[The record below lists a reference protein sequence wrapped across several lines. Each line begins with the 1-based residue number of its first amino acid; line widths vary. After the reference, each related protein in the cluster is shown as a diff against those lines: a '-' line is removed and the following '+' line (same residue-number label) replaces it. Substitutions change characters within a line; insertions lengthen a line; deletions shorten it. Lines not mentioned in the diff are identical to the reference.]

1 MTWDMDELRKWDEK
15 ILKWVERYG
24 LQCYPQEYQICD
36 HNEMIG
42 YMAFSGMP
50 SRYSHWS
57 FGKSYERQ
65 KTLYEYGVSG
75 LPYEMVI
82 NSNPCIAYLMRDNS
96 LLLQILTM
104 AHVYGHNDFFANN
117 FTFTSGTQAKYTS
130 EMFKNHAHRIDSYIE
145 DPSIGI
151 DLVEDAID
159 HAHALSLQ
167 CSRNL
172 AIRKISQSE
181 ARMKKWDAAQPPE
194 DPHAEIHPKREFT
207 PPDLS
212 KTPVEPV
219 EDLLG
224 FIATYNPY
232 LPEWK
237 RDVLRIV
244 EKETKYFIPQME
256 TKIMNEGW
264 ASYWHYKIINA
275 LQLHE
280 GLHLEFIVRHNQV
293 LRPHPGGLNPYHL
306 GFVMWHDI
314 ERRWNEGDTGREWS
328 DDRPKVDISTL
339 DENDTPGRKK
349 IFEVRES
356 DRDTSFL
363 RRFLTVDIMREL
375 ELFQH
380 EKRGKER
387 IITKVSDDENWHQVK
402 ETLIAGVGTGS
413 IPIIKV
419 EDADFGRQRTLYL
432 KHHHD
437 GRDLQL
443 EYAEHTLKHVKAL
456 WERDVVL
463 ESSVNGKRSL
473 LKIVGDSLKVERL
486 PGSGESSGKSKE

>member
-1 MTWDMDELRKWDEK
+1 MSFNIEELNKWDEK
-15 ILKWVERYG
+15 ILELVSRYK
-24 LQCYPQEYQICD
+24 LNCYPQEYEICD
-36 HNEMIG
+36 HHEMIG

-57 FGKSYERQ
+57 FGKSFERQ
-65 KTLYEYGVSG
+65 KTLYDYGVSG

-117 FTFTSGTQAKYTS
+117 FTFTSAFDAKYTL
-130 EMFKNHAHRIDSYIE
+130 EMFKNHAKRIDSYME

-151 DLVEDAID
+151 DLVEDALD
-159 HAHALSLQ
+159 HGHALSFQ
-167 CSRNL
+167 VSKNL
-172 AIRKISQSE
+172 GMKTITE
-181 ARMKKWDAAQPPE
+181 EETRMRMWEAAQEPE
-194 DPHAEIHPKREFT
+194 DPWRGIHPKKIYEA
-207 PPDLS
+207 PDLN
-212 KTPVEPV
+212 KTPLEPV
-219 EDLLG
+219 ENLLS
-224 FIATYNPY
+224 FIADHNPY

-237 RDVLRIV
+237 RDILRIV
-244 EKETKYFIPQME
+244 EAETKYFVPQME

-264 ASYWHYKIINA
+264 ASYWHFKILN
-275 LQLHE
+275 QLDLPQ
-280 GLHLEFIVRHNQV
+280 GLHLELLVRHNQV

-306 GFVMWHDI
+306 GFVLWHDI
-314 ERRWNEGDTGREWS
+314 ERRWNEGDTGREFT
-328 DDRPKVDISTL
+328 DDRPTSDISLL

-363 RRFLTVDIMREL
+363 RRFLTVDMMREL

-387 IITKVSDDENWHQVK
+387 IITKVSDEENWPQIK
-402 ETLIAGVGTGS
+402 ETLIKNVGTGS
-413 IPIIKV
+413 IPLIKV
-419 EDADFGRQRTLYL
+419 EDADFGSQRTLYL
-432 KHHHD
+432 KHYHD

-443 EYAEHTLKHVKAL
+443 EYAEHTLKHCKAL
-456 WERDVVL
+456 WEKEVVL
-463 ESSVNGKRSL
+463 ESIVNGKRSI
-473 LKIVGDSLKVERL
+473 LKLVGDSLKVERL
-486 PGSGESSGKSKE
+486 SGNT